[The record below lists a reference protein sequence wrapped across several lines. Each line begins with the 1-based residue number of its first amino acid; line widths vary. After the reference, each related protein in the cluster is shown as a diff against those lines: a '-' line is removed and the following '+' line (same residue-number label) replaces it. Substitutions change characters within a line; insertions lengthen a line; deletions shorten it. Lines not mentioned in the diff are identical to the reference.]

1 AGRLKDN
8 APNLS
13 SNQRTPRRAAAT
25 SSSFATPSRDIGNRH
40 VTKLW
45 RLPCSVLASATVA
58 NFKRSPFMR
67 SHIYARA
74 FCRAL
79 LEQSG
84 ECDAWHTI
92 AAIGERLGIK
102 SDQGFELARECARR
116 SWV

>member
-1 AGRLKDN
+1 MLRKYGADLARSLHLQ
-8 APNLS
+8 P
-13 SNQRTPRRAAAT
+13 
-25 SSSFATPSRDIGNRH
+25 
-40 VTKLW
+40 
-45 RLPCSVLASATVA
+45 LPD
-58 NFKRSPFMR
+58 FRRSPFMR

-116 SWV
+116 SWVERTADSVRLRAEGRRIALQRLSFTRTDR

>member
-1 AGRLKDN
+1 
-8 APNLS
+8 
-13 SNQRTPRRAAAT
+13 
-25 SSSFATPSRDIGNRH
+25 
-40 VTKLW
+40 
-45 RLPCSVLASATVA
+45 
-58 NFKRSPFMR
+58 MR

-116 SWV
+116 SWVERTADRVRLRAEGRRIALQKLSFTRIGQ